1 MRHILLA
8 GLGLALLAGG
18 AEAQIA
24 QVVTP
29 HGTARIEGTTRY
41 PEVER
46 LMVGDKVVVEPDPDS
61 AQQRVWI
68 AAKLGDVLLVGLGS
82 TGNGCYNGYVFVHT
96 AAGEDLRT
104 SDQFGTCGGDLLA
117 TVEGKTIRVSMD
129 SMNPN
134 EGRLEY
140 VYDGQK
146 IAERVMGQQ
155 ESHSPPTASA
165 RNWIGR
171 YPGELFKYADWHEP
185 LVSLMGEEAYKEA
198 QQVLDLSDD
207 DGMQL
212 SGGWIS
218 GIAFGHHESTGSW
231 GAVAINEDDRRLLV
245 VLGREGEAPRMWG
258 DAGGPLSLP
267 ILEALRKDF

>member
-1 MRHILLA
+1 MKNFSSACLS
-8 GLGLALLAGG
+8 LALLSGG
-18 AEAQIA
+18 ALADIP
-24 QVVTP
+24 QVETP
-29 HGTARIEGTTRY
+29 YGTARIEGTTKY
-41 PEVER
+41 PGVER

-82 TGNGCYNGYVFVHT
+82 MGNGCYDAYVFVHT
-96 AAGEDLRT
+96 GEGEDLRT
-104 SDQFGTCGGDLLA
+104 SDQFGTCGGDLVA
-117 TVEGKTIRVSMD
+117 SVEGTTIRVSMD

-146 IAERVMGQQ
+146 VTERVMGQQ

-171 YPGELFKYADWHEP
+171 YPGELFKYADWHDP
-185 LVSLMGEEAYKEA
+185 LVTLMGEEAYKEA
-198 QQVLDLSDD
+198 QQVLDLTRD

-212 SGGWIS
+212 FGNWVT
-218 GIAFGHHESTGSW
+218 GIAFGHRESTGSW
-231 GAVAINEDDRRLLV
+231 GAVAINDDDRRLLV

-258 DAGGPLSLP
+258 DAGGPLP
-267 ILEALRKDF
+267 APVLEALRKDF